1 MITFRFSLTEEEYYQ
16 YNYYTAWAAPAKAK
30 YRIWYFLRVIILYGA
45 VALLYIVA
53 SRSHLLWVDA
63 AVFGIT
69 GLIYLLLIPF
79 FIRRSVKRKVKDILA
94 KPENQHILNEAEIIL
109 ADSGITDK
117 DSVSESRYDW
127 EAIVH
132 FAETPLSYY
141 LYTNSYHAI
150 VIPKRVVNE
159 SGKENETKRLFDG
172 HLPLQA

>member
-1 MITFRFSLTEEEYYQ
+1 VR
-16 YNYYTAWAAPAKAK
+16 
-30 YRIWYFLRVIILYGA
+30 
-45 VALLYIVA
+45 
-53 SRSHLLWVDA
+53 
-63 AVFGIT
+63 
-69 GLIYLLLIPF
+69 
-79 FIRRSVKRKVKDILA
+79 RKVKDILA

-150 VIPKRVVNE
+150 VIPKRVITDAHQE
-159 SGKENETKRLFDG
+159 KETRRLFDG